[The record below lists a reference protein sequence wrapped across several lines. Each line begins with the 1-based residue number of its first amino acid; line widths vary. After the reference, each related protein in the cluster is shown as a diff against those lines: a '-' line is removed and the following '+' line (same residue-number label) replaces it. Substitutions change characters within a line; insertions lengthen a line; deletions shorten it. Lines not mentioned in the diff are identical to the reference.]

1 MWIGKQIRVFCEMK
15 MTETAVVSARMDSDL
30 KRSAEQIFKEMG
42 LSAAQAIRLFYG
54 EVDRQHSL
62 PFRVKIPNEAT
73 RQALRE
79 AETRYDLESFN
90 SADGLFEDLG
100 I

>member
-1 MWIGKQIRVFCEMK
+1 
-15 MTETAVVSARMDSDL
+15 MTETAVVSARIDSDL
-30 KRSAEQIFKEMG
+30 KRSAEQVFKEMG
-42 LSAAQAIRLFYG
+42 LSAAQAIRLFYR

-73 RQALRE
+73 RQALHE
-79 AETRYDLESFN
+79 AEARYDLTSFN
-90 SADGLFEDLG
+90 SADELFEDLG